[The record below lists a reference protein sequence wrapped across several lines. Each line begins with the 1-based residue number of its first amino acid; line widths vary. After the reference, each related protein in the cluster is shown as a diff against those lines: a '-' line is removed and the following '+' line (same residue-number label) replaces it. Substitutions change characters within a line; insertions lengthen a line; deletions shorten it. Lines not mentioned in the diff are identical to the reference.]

1 MARRGGGTAVFF
13 VLNIQTGNGKI
24 SETQKKIKGID
35 KRGKQ
40 DYKKGKKNNW
50 YTRCV

>member
-1 MARRGGGTAVFF
+1 MAGPGGCAAAFF
-13 VLNIQTGNGKI
+13 VLNIQTGNAKI

-40 DYKKGKKNNW
+40 DYKKSKKNNR